1 MSGLNNSAIARLKY
15 TKAKIPK
22 RLQDSLEEMETIT
35 SMYSSFKEYRAVLA
49 SHDPPLVPYMYVT
62 NSLVWT
68 GVVSHSSHLDSSVGE
83 SIVRT

>member
-62 NSLVWT
+62 NS
-68 GVVSHSSHLDSSVGE
+68 GVDGRCFSL
-83 SIVRT
+83 